1 MRNRIRGDSDK
12 RVAGVIADNY
22 ELLLVRCGR
31 AFRRGPFQLEDVV
44 HETFLFVSTDP
55 AAQAIP
61 DKKALLDY
69 FVYRFRMIAFQIMKD
84 HRKMLRYADDKKTK
98 KTDEEY

>member
-1 MRNRIRGDSDK
+1 MRNRIKGDCDN

-22 ELLLVRCGR
+22 ELLLARCGR

-44 HETFLFVSTDP
+44 HETFVFVTTDP
-55 AAQAIP
+55 AAQEMRN
-61 DKKALLDY
+61 KEVLLDY